1 MIKTPSHATFEH
13 FLGASR
19 VLRTVPLHSEYTDEL
34 RRIRIAGRNLCCP
47 TAAKRE
53 REREREHK
61 TRATEL
67 LFPAERGNERER
79 ESLELITAQ
88 ISAFGPGA
96 ALRTKQ
102 DLEGREVRQHRSPE
116 RNSIAPCETPPQ
128 SYLQGI
134 LNFLHASLGHRR
146 KIDNAAS
153 AQEWS
158 ELFQKCFALLFM
170 AVVDFDTSDFETCP
184 KYQNWA
190 NWATE
195 P

>member
-1 MIKTPSHATFEH
+1 MVEGCVVIKTPSHATFEH

-53 REREREHK
+53 RERERENTK
-61 TRATEL
+61 RARLSYYSRRREG
-67 LFPAERGNERER
+67 ARERER
-79 ESLELITAQ
+79 ELRINY
-88 ISAFGPGA
+88 SANLCFWPRRGLTYEARFG
-96 ALRTKQ
+96 R
-102 DLEGREVRQHRSPE
+102 EGGEVRQHRSPE

-158 ELFQKCFALLFM
+158 ELFQKCFALLFILLW
-170 AVVDFDTSDFETCP
+170 
-184 KYQNWA
+184 K
-190 NWATE
+190 
-195 P
+195 